1 MTGFL
6 ASGRAT
12 RFLPQGE
19 ALRAQAQMAR
29 TGNSAGVVPETERGV
44 ARHARDLLA
53 DGGAFHVVMAELVD
67 SARATFEKSPFG
79 SEGDNKRAIAH
90 AQIQACNAI
99 IEKLQAM
106 ADDAKIYDRIEAENA
121 EHD

>member
-19 ALRAQAQMAR
+19 TLRAQAQMAR
-29 TGNSAGVVPETERGV
+29 SGNRAGVVPETERGV

-53 DGGAFHVVMAELVD
+53 GGAFQTVMAELVD